1 MSEEILPGLYRIKV
15 PLPGSPLKATNSYV
29 MKGTERSL
37 IIDTGWNRE
46 DCMRALVSGLKK
58 CGVDLRQ
65 ADFFITEEEGKVARE
80 MQEQG
85 IVFFTEVSNA

>member
-1 MSEEILPGLYRIKV
+1 
-15 PLPGSPLKATNSYV
+15 
-29 MKGTERSL
+29 
-37 IIDTGWNRE
+37 
-46 DCMRALVSGLKK
+46 MRALVSGLKE

-65 ADFFITEEEGKVARE
+65 ADFFITKEEGKVGRE

>member
-1 MSEEILPGLYRIKV
+1 MSEEILPSLYRIKV

-29 MKGTERSL
+29 IKGTERSL
-37 IIDTGWNRE
+37 IIDTGWRE

-65 ADFFITEEEGKVARE
+65 ADFFITEEEGKVGGE